1 MSEPNGN
8 TKQIVMENSTK
19 NLKGSKGSKEPVI
32 KEKAKRVVTQTSS
45 WKIKAND
52 LEPQNQ
58 LTLARSMFELSKAE
72 TNISPIYRCARQ
84 QIDRKIYGYKT
95 QDLEK
100 SLYLESEFVDFPRIM
115 ELLLECEMKCY
126 YCKQTVLL
134 LYEYVREPKQWSLER
149 LDNKFGHNKN
159 NVTIACLNCNLR
171 RRTMYPERYVF
182 TKQLHITKTG

>member
-8 TKQIVMENSTK
+8 TKQIVMENSTNK
-19 NLKGSKGSKEPVI
+19 PVKKEPKEAVM
-32 KEKAKRVVTQTSS
+32 KEKTKRVVTQTLS

-52 LEPQNQ
+52 LDPNNQ
-58 LTLARSMFELSKAE
+58 LTIARSIFELSKAE
-72 TNISPIYRCARQ
+72 SNSSPLFRCVRQ
-84 QIDRKIYGYKT
+84 QLDRKIYGYKT

-100 SLYLESEFVDFPRIM
+100 SLYSETEFVDFPRIM
-115 ELLLECEMKCY
+115 ELFLECEMKCY
-126 YCKQTVLL
+126 YCKQIVLL
-134 LYEYVREPKQWSLER
+134 LYEYVREPRQWSLER
-149 LDNKFGHNKN
+149 FDNKFGHNKN